1 MKESLELSA
10 TFKASPQDIYEAWL
24 DGDQHSGMTGGEAT
38 GIALEGTEFTAW
50 DGYITGKNL
59 SLSSNRKIVQSWRT
73 SEFADTD
80 EDSHL
85 EIHLESHGDGCRV
98 TLIHTNIPEGQTQYE
113 QGWVNHYFTP
123 MQDYFGD

>member
-10 TFKASPQDIYEAWL
+10 TFKASPEAIYQAWL
-24 DGDQHSGMTGGEAT
+24 DGDKHAAMTGGDAT
-38 GIALEGTEFTAW
+38 GSAQEGTAYTAW

-59 SLSSNRKIVQSWRT
+59 SLSPNSEIVQSWRT
-73 SEFADTD
+73 SEFADSD

-85 EIHLESHGDGCRV
+85 VVRLEGVEDGCKV

-113 QGWVNHYFTP
+113 QGWVNHYFNP
-123 MQDYFGD
+123 MQEYFGE